1 MPRTAIVDA
10 VPDYGDYCEA
20 AKVLT
25 SALDLEHLALNY
37 FELAPGETPSRGP
50 HAHFD
55 QSETF
60 VVLDG
65 TVTFEV
71 GDPRETEPKSVVATA
86 GEAVRFEPG
95 EYQQAWNRGTERAV
109 LLALGVPR
117 DSEDVDLL
125 RACPS
130 CDALTTQQ
138 FDGDGEALLTVCVDC
153 GTETGRYV

>member
-1 MPRTAIVDA
+1 MRTAAIGA
-10 VPDYGDYCEA
+10 VPNYGDHCA
-20 AKVLT
+20 ATKVLT
-25 SALDLEHLALNY
+25 SALDTEHVALNY

-71 GDPRETEPKSVVATA
+71 GDPRETEPESVVASA

-95 EYQQAWNRGTERAV
+95 EYQQAWNRGDESAT

-117 DSEDVDLL
+117 ESTDVDLL
-125 RACPS
+125 RDCPG
-130 CDALTTQQ
+130 CDALTSQA
-138 FDGDGEALLTVCVDC
+138 FDQNGDVLLTVCVEC
-153 GTETGRYV
+153 GAETGRFE

>member
-1 MPRTAIVDA
+1 MRTVAIDA
-10 VPDYGDYCEA
+10 VPNYGDYCAA

-25 SALDLEHLALNY
+25 SALDTEHLALNY

-60 VVLDG
+60 VVLVG
-65 TVTFEV
+65 AVTFEV
-71 GDPRETEPKSVVATA
+71 GDPRETEPESVVVTE

-95 EYQQAWNRGTERAV
+95 EYQQAWNRGDESAT

-125 RACPS
+125 RACPG

-138 FDGDGEALLTVCVDC
+138 FEQEGDVLLTVCVDC
-153 GTETGRYV
+153 GTETGRFE

>member
-1 MPRTAIVDA
+1 MQMVA
-10 VPDYGDYCEA
+10 VQEVPNYGDYCRA

-25 SALDLEHLALNY
+25 TELVLEEVALNY

-65 TVTFEV
+65 TVTVEV
-71 GDPRETEPKSVVATA
+71 GDPREVEPDPVVVEA
-86 GEAVRFEPG
+86 GEAVRFAPG
-95 EYQQAWNRGTERAV
+95 EYQQVWNRGNTPATV
-109 LLALGVPR
+109 LALGVPR

-125 RACPS
+125 RPCPS
-130 CDALTTQQ
+130 CDALTSQQ
-138 FDGDGEALLTVCVDC
+138 FETDREELLTVCVDC
-153 GTETGRYV
+153 GTETGRFA